1 MATEDKSVE
10 NIGLKRALFL
20 DKESKNTIIFD
31 LDNNTTC
38 ETLLNEYKKPLIE
51 IINVTYKKNI
61 DEFEFIMIENK
72 TNKKLDDIP
81 SLMKFKIKMTTKLYN
96 LLNSFQYSLF
106 FLPKNKKN
114 RKERLK
120 ARNENMLLEN
130 CFESY
135 NTNYFSD
142 KNIEE
147 YLSKAILYLYDPVK
161 QIFNKE
167 RGSVNKQKI
176 IIHKSN
182 TNKEI
187 IEIIVKDIVKNL
199 YYSESSLLAD
209 DKDLPIK
216 GDKPKFFIQLIT
228 KTDTYFFGQFK
239 ENSQLLWE
247 NAIKKA
253 IAKYNNFNLDMNLN
267 ININSSKTG
276 LYAIQ
281 HSIVDNCFVISKILS
296 NEEKRKM
303 FLSVFNEKKICSII
317 INILTYKSL
326 IIKNEYL
333 EAWMCFKEILTYID
347 SYHTKAPPQNPS
359 PTTEKIIEMFSKDK
373 VDTYKKVSEAANENV
388 KKINMVNASLDLF
401 KTEMKKA
408 LNEILK
414 VDLFDDILKNL
425 YKICI
430 LPFFKEVK
438 SSLEKGSIPSEKPL
452 IRQKFQ
458 LLLAIYFTRIY
469 NYTHDNF
476 DDLYSKLNMSDNK
489 SNSNR
494 IEKTQ
499 TLSAELKLLLK

>member
-1 MATEDKSVE
+1 MATEDKNVE
-10 NIGLKRALFL
+10 NSGLKRILFL

-38 ETLLNEYKKPLIE
+38 ETLLNEYKNPIIE
-51 IINVTYKKNI
+51 IINATHKKNI
-61 DEFEFIMIENK
+61 DECEFLMIENK
-72 TNKKLDDIP
+72 INKKLDDIP

-96 LLNSFQYSLF
+96 LLNSYQYSLF
-106 FLPKNKKN
+106 FLPKKKKN
-114 RKERLK
+114 REDRLK
-120 ARNENMLLEN
+120 ARNENTLIEN
-130 CFESY
+130 YFDLY
-135 NTNYFSD
+135 NTNYFAD

-147 YLSKAILYLYDPVK
+147 YISKGIFYLYDPIK
-161 QIFNKE
+161 QVFNKE

-176 IIHKSN
+176 TIHKSN

-373 VDTYKKVSEAANENV
+373 VDKYKKVSEAANENV

-414 VDLFDDILKNL
+414 VELFDDILNSL